1 MACTVGA
8 NLNCGKADTR
18 RDLPGATAWC
28 RENPDSDFIP
38 MFATGHETIYDWRC
52 TKGQAVRR
60 QQARNGRPGRLRRG
74 ELEGDPLKAT
84 PAALIEPQG

>member
-52 TKGQAVRR
+52 TKGQAV
-60 QQARNGRPGRLRRG
+60 AGNKLVTVDP
-74 ELEGDPLKAT
+74 EGFVAENWKE
-84 PAALIEPQG
+84 IR